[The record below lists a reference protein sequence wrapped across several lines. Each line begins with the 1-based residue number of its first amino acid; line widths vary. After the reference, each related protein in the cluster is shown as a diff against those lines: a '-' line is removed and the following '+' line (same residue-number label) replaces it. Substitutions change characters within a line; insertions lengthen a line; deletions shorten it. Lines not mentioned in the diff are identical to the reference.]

1 MTNVKTESGSL
12 WRKNLWRK
20 KGGGVLI
27 LRDGRKVRQGDT
39 FHARRIDIPKA
50 FLSSLEVIESEV
62 EKTKKANDVYKI
74 VEVAKGFYNIVDA
87 NGKKL
92 CEKNLRKG
100 PAEQYL
106 KQLLAGSGDDEQ
118 DENQE

>member
-1 MTNVKTESGSL
+1 MANVKTESGS
-12 WRKNLWRK
+12 LWRK

-27 LRDGRKVRQGDT
+27 LRDGRKVKRGDT

-50 FLSSLEVIESEV
+50 FLSSLEVIESETTTIA
-62 EKTKKANDVYKI
+62 EKTKKTNDVYKI
-74 VEVAKGFYNIVDA
+74 VEVAKGFYNIVDT

-106 KQLLAGSGDDEQ
+106 KQLLAGSGDNEQ

>member
-1 MTNVKTESGSL
+1 MANVKKESGS
-12 WRKNLWRK
+12 LWRK

-27 LRDGRKVRQGDT
+27 LRDGRKIKRGDT
-39 FHARRIDIPKA
+39 FRARRIDIPKA
-50 FLSSLEVIESEV
+50 FLSSLELIESETTTIV